1 MTTRGT
7 LATSSTNLTTLET
20 AIRHF
25 SDPHSRSL
33 YFDLYD
39 RDCVLHGYPGVEPGF
54 ASIQA
59 FYESFW
65 VAFPDVRITIDDAFE
80 NGDKLACRFTCRG
93 THRGPF
99 MGVAASGKRI
109 EFSGITILQFRA
121 GRCVERWSQ
130 ADFLTVLVQIGAIR

>member
-1 MTTRGT
+1 MTISSLRTT
-7 LATSSTNLTTLET
+7 TSTNLRTLET
-20 AIRHF
+20 ALRHF
-25 SDPHSRSL
+25 SDPESRSR

-54 ASIQA
+54 ASIKA

-65 VAFPDVRITIDDAFE
+65 AAFPDVRITIDDAFE

-99 MGVAASGKRI
+99 MGVGASGKRI
-109 EFSGITILQFRA
+109 EFSGITILEFRG